1 MVSNTFA
8 AKYSRMP
15 EGSSLAPFMEELS
28 AKESVILLSLAGKV
42 FSCPRR
48 YGFSSG
54 DEAAEAFIRY
64 KKRLR
69 SIIRK
74 SGDIHDNKDAYM
86 DSCLRFL
93 AKSVQRSFRRKELSD
108 FVLESAGEGSNCVA
122 AQTDCSLESRPSM
135 AGDSERF
142 ISSISPSYFLAR
154 MGAEEK
160 RLLYLVI
167 KCAWEMDDVMAEK
180 AAARIG
186 VPILWLCALL
196 HQASASLEPSRL
208 CLARMNERGNAMW
221 VRLRLIE
228 AELRG
233 DNVRPE
239 RREKLLESAGRCR
252 KRYKAL
258 LERKGRYRI
267 LVSNRAIAE
276 LLRIP
281 KGSVDSGLFY
291 LKANLRGKLEE
302 P

>member
-1 MVSNTFA
+1 MVSNAFA
-8 AKYSRMP
+8 AQYSRMP
-15 EGSSLAPFMEELS
+15 EGSSLEPFMEELS

-42 FSCPRR
+42 FSSPGR

-69 SIIRK
+69 SIIHK
-74 SGDIHDNKDAYM
+74 SDGIHENKDAYI

-108 FVLESAGEGSNCVA
+108 FILESAGEGLNCAAAATEYGLEPRLSVA
-122 AQTDCSLESRPSM
+122 
-135 AGDSERF
+135 GGNERF
-142 ISSISPSYFLAR
+142 VSNIAPSFFLAR

-167 KCAWEMDDVMAEK
+167 KCAWEVDDLMAEK
-180 AAARIG
+180 TAARIG
-186 VPILWLCALL
+186 VPILWLSSLL
-196 HQASASLEPSRL
+196 HQASATLEPSRL
-208 CLARMNERGNAMW
+208 CLARMNERINAMW

-233 DNVRPE
+233 DSLRPE
-239 RREKLLESAGRCR
+239 RREKLLESSKRCR
-252 KRYKAL
+252 LRYGAL

-291 LKANLRGKLEE
+291 LKASLRGKLEK